1 MEFRPFDP
9 ANYLNS
15 EEAILYYL
23 EAAQP
28 SLHLSTP
35 VKPLSPH
42 LDFLVMADDFFDDE
56 PQEFL

>member
-1 MEFRPFDP
+1 MQFRPFDP
-9 ANYLNS
+9 ANYLKS

-28 SLHLSTP
+28 SLQLSTP
-35 VKPLSPH
+35 VKLLSPH